1 MNKNEF
7 HENKYDLG
15 LKMAIRLCLL
25 FIVLFCVFGA
35 IVSPKLKLFDEV
47 ARRYDGE
54 WVLKTEGISEKT
66 FVMPF
71 LVEFEE
77 GKSTVI
83 STILPD
89 DIEKGT
95 YLTVQTALCFDAYV
109 DGQKIMSFDNNTSRL
124 PGKITK
130 SIIIPI
136 PLNDSFAGK
145 ELSLDLSA
153 GKYNKRVFKN
163 AYIGGL
169 MGIII
174 MLVRNYAIQFYMSI
188 LLVIASLL
196 TVIIFKY
203 IEKRDGRKAP
213 LIYLA
218 EGVLAISAWVVL
230 DSPLFQFVFLGL
242 YYDGVASFM
251 LVIVMGLPILQ
262 YFDEIQDK
270 KYHKIYVI
278 CESFIVINF
287 ITLTVLHL
295 TDILSYDRTLLFIDS
310 LLLVYI
316 IVIFVCTAHYCLISK
331 AKKHVNVIKGFVSF
345 SLFSFLEIIM
355 TMVRS
360 KRTFTIDASGVFVLG
375 GLVCLLYFAILDQLK
390 VFDVIK
396 QEAMDAIAAT
406 NAKSEFLANMSHEIR
421 TPINAIM
428 GMNEII
434 LRDSS
439 EENVKE
445 YAKDVKS
452 ASEYLLSIVND
463 ILDFSKIE
471 AGKIEIVCDN
481 YDLSG
486 LILGVANLI
495 EMKAEGKGLKLIV
508 DVNEKLPSKLYGDD
522 KRVREILTNILNNA
536 VKYTDEGFVKLSID
550 GVISDDKL
558 TLKIEVKDSGQ
569 GIKEEDLDTI
579 FSSFSRVNKKKNKNV
594 EGTGL
599 GLTITKSLIEI
610 MGGTISVESEY
621 KKGSTFT
628 VTLPQ
633 KIVSFEKIGDLSK
646 RRYLVSEGENVN
658 KKEFEIPD
666 TSILVVDDTPL
677 NNKVISML
685 LSKTKAEVTCILSG
699 EEMLKLICERHFD
712 LIFLDHMMPNMD
724 GIETLNIS
732 KTLENNKCMDV
743 PVIALT
749 ANAIV
754 GAKEMYIEA
763 GFDDYLS
770 KPVKSEALMD
780 IIEKYIS
787 KDKIK
792 EI

>member
-1 MNKNEF
+1 
-7 HENKYDLG
+7 
-15 LKMAIRLCLL
+15 
-25 FIVLFCVFGA
+25 
-35 IVSPKLKLFDEV
+35 
-47 ARRYDGE
+47 
-54 WVLKTEGISEKT
+54 
-66 FVMPF
+66 
-71 LVEFEE
+71 
-77 GKSTVI
+77 
-83 STILPD
+83 
-89 DIEKGT
+89 
-95 YLTVQTALCFDAYV
+95 
-109 DGQKIMSFDNNTSRL
+109 
-124 PGKITK
+124 
-130 SIIIPI
+130 
-136 PLNDSFAGK
+136 
-145 ELSLDLSA
+145 
-153 GKYNKRVFKN
+153 
-163 AYIGGL
+163 
-169 MGIII
+169 
-174 MLVRNYAIQFYMSI
+174 
-188 LLVIASLL
+188 
-196 TVIIFKY
+196 
-203 IEKRDGRKAP
+203 
-213 LIYLA
+213 
-218 EGVLAISAWVVL
+218 
-230 DSPLFQFVFLGL
+230 
-242 YYDGVASFM
+242 
-251 LVIVMGLPILQ
+251 
-262 YFDEIQDK
+262 
-270 KYHKIYVI
+270 
-278 CESFIVINF
+278 
-287 ITLTVLHL
+287 
-295 TDILSYDRTLLFIDS
+295 
-310 LLLVYI
+310 
-316 IVIFVCTAHYCLISK
+316 
-331 AKKHVNVIKGFVSF
+331 
-345 SLFSFLEIIM
+345 
-355 TMVRS
+355 
-360 KRTFTIDASGVFVLG
+360 
-375 GLVCLLYFAILDQLK
+375 
-390 VFDVIK
+390 
-396 QEAMDAIAAT
+396 
-406 NAKSEFLANMSHEIR
+406 
-421 TPINAIM
+421 
-428 GMNEII
+428 
-434 LRDSS
+434 
-439 EENVKE
+439 
-445 YAKDVKS
+445 
-452 ASEYLLSIVND
+452 
-463 ILDFSKIE
+463 
-471 AGKIEIVCDN
+471 
-481 YDLSG
+481 
-486 LILGVANLI
+486 
-495 EMKAEGKGLKLIV
+495 MKAEGKGLKLIV

-550 GVISDDKL
+550 GVISDDTL

-579 FSSFSRVNKKKNKNV
+579 FSSFSQVNKKKNKNV

>member
-1 MNKNEF
+1 M
-7 HENKYDLG
+7 
-15 LKMAIRLCLL
+15 
-25 FIVLFCVFGA
+25 
-35 IVSPKLKLFDEV
+35 
-47 ARRYDGE
+47 
-54 WVLKTEGISEKT
+54 
-66 FVMPF
+66 
-71 LVEFEE
+71 
-77 GKSTVI
+77 
-83 STILPD
+83 
-89 DIEKGT
+89 
-95 YLTVQTALCFDAYV
+95 
-109 DGQKIMSFDNNTSRL
+109 
-124 PGKITK
+124 
-130 SIIIPI
+130 
-136 PLNDSFAGK
+136 
-145 ELSLDLSA
+145 
-153 GKYNKRVFKN
+153 
-163 AYIGGL
+163 
-169 MGIII
+169 
-174 MLVRNYAIQFYMSI
+174 
-188 LLVIASLL
+188 
-196 TVIIFKY
+196 
-203 IEKRDGRKAP
+203 
-213 LIYLA
+213 
-218 EGVLAISAWVVL
+218 
-230 DSPLFQFVFLGL
+230 
-242 YYDGVASFM
+242 
-251 LVIVMGLPILQ
+251 
-262 YFDEIQDK
+262 
-270 KYHKIYVI
+270 
-278 CESFIVINF
+278 
-287 ITLTVLHL
+287 
-295 TDILSYDRTLLFIDS
+295 
-310 LLLVYI
+310 
-316 IVIFVCTAHYCLISK
+316 
-331 AKKHVNVIKGFVSF
+331 
-345 SLFSFLEIIM
+345 
-355 TMVRS
+355 
-360 KRTFTIDASGVFVLG
+360 
-375 GLVCLLYFAILDQLK
+375 
-390 VFDVIK
+390 
-396 QEAMDAIAAT
+396 
-406 NAKSEFLANMSHEIR
+406 
-421 TPINAIM
+421 
-428 GMNEII
+428 
-434 LRDSS
+434 
-439 EENVKE
+439 
-445 YAKDVKS
+445 
-452 ASEYLLSIVND
+452 
-463 ILDFSKIE
+463 
-471 AGKIEIVCDN
+471 
-481 YDLSG
+481 
-486 LILGVANLI
+486 
-495 EMKAEGKGLKLIV
+495 

-550 GVISDDKL
+550 GVISDDTL

-579 FSSFSRVNKKKNKNV
+579 FSSFSQVNKKKNKNV

>member
-1 MNKNEF
+1 
-7 HENKYDLG
+7 
-15 LKMAIRLCLL
+15 
-25 FIVLFCVFGA
+25 
-35 IVSPKLKLFDEV
+35 
-47 ARRYDGE
+47 
-54 WVLKTEGISEKT
+54 
-66 FVMPF
+66 
-71 LVEFEE
+71 
-77 GKSTVI
+77 
-83 STILPD
+83 
-89 DIEKGT
+89 
-95 YLTVQTALCFDAYV
+95 
-109 DGQKIMSFDNNTSRL
+109 
-124 PGKITK
+124 
-130 SIIIPI
+130 
-136 PLNDSFAGK
+136 
-145 ELSLDLSA
+145 
-153 GKYNKRVFKN
+153 
-163 AYIGGL
+163 
-169 MGIII
+169 
-174 MLVRNYAIQFYMSI
+174 
-188 LLVIASLL
+188 
-196 TVIIFKY
+196 
-203 IEKRDGRKAP
+203 
-213 LIYLA
+213 
-218 EGVLAISAWVVL
+218 
-230 DSPLFQFVFLGL
+230 
-242 YYDGVASFM
+242 
-251 LVIVMGLPILQ
+251 
-262 YFDEIQDK
+262 
-270 KYHKIYVI
+270 
-278 CESFIVINF
+278 
-287 ITLTVLHL
+287 
-295 TDILSYDRTLLFIDS
+295 
-310 LLLVYI
+310 
-316 IVIFVCTAHYCLISK
+316 
-331 AKKHVNVIKGFVSF
+331 
-345 SLFSFLEIIM
+345 
-355 TMVRS
+355 
-360 KRTFTIDASGVFVLG
+360 
-375 GLVCLLYFAILDQLK
+375 
-390 VFDVIK
+390 
-396 QEAMDAIAAT
+396 
-406 NAKSEFLANMSHEIR
+406 
-421 TPINAIM
+421 
-428 GMNEII
+428 
-434 LRDSS
+434 
-439 EENVKE
+439 
-445 YAKDVKS
+445 
-452 ASEYLLSIVND
+452 
-463 ILDFSKIE
+463 
-471 AGKIEIVCDN
+471 
-481 YDLSG
+481 
-486 LILGVANLI
+486 
-495 EMKAEGKGLKLIV
+495 MKAEGKGLKLIV

-550 GVISDDKL
+550 GVISDDTL

>member
-1 MNKNEF
+1 
-7 HENKYDLG
+7 
-15 LKMAIRLCLL
+15 
-25 FIVLFCVFGA
+25 
-35 IVSPKLKLFDEV
+35 
-47 ARRYDGE
+47 
-54 WVLKTEGISEKT
+54 
-66 FVMPF
+66 
-71 LVEFEE
+71 
-77 GKSTVI
+77 
-83 STILPD
+83 
-89 DIEKGT
+89 
-95 YLTVQTALCFDAYV
+95 
-109 DGQKIMSFDNNTSRL
+109 
-124 PGKITK
+124 
-130 SIIIPI
+130 
-136 PLNDSFAGK
+136 
-145 ELSLDLSA
+145 
-153 GKYNKRVFKN
+153 
-163 AYIGGL
+163 
-169 MGIII
+169 
-174 MLVRNYAIQFYMSI
+174 
-188 LLVIASLL
+188 
-196 TVIIFKY
+196 
-203 IEKRDGRKAP
+203 
-213 LIYLA
+213 
-218 EGVLAISAWVVL
+218 
-230 DSPLFQFVFLGL
+230 
-242 YYDGVASFM
+242 
-251 LVIVMGLPILQ
+251 
-262 YFDEIQDK
+262 
-270 KYHKIYVI
+270 
-278 CESFIVINF
+278 
-287 ITLTVLHL
+287 
-295 TDILSYDRTLLFIDS
+295 
-310 LLLVYI
+310 
-316 IVIFVCTAHYCLISK
+316 
-331 AKKHVNVIKGFVSF
+331 
-345 SLFSFLEIIM
+345 
-355 TMVRS
+355 
-360 KRTFTIDASGVFVLG
+360 
-375 GLVCLLYFAILDQLK
+375 
-390 VFDVIK
+390 
-396 QEAMDAIAAT
+396 
-406 NAKSEFLANMSHEIR
+406 
-421 TPINAIM
+421 
-428 GMNEII
+428 
-434 LRDSS
+434 
-439 EENVKE
+439 
-445 YAKDVKS
+445 
-452 ASEYLLSIVND
+452 
-463 ILDFSKIE
+463 
-471 AGKIEIVCDN
+471 
-481 YDLSG
+481 
-486 LILGVANLI
+486 
-495 EMKAEGKGLKLIV
+495 MKAEGKGLKLIV

-550 GVISDDKL
+550 GVISDDTL

-724 GIETLNIS
+724 EIETLNIS

>member
-1 MNKNEF
+1 M
-7 HENKYDLG
+7 
-15 LKMAIRLCLL
+15 
-25 FIVLFCVFGA
+25 
-35 IVSPKLKLFDEV
+35 
-47 ARRYDGE
+47 
-54 WVLKTEGISEKT
+54 
-66 FVMPF
+66 
-71 LVEFEE
+71 
-77 GKSTVI
+77 
-83 STILPD
+83 
-89 DIEKGT
+89 
-95 YLTVQTALCFDAYV
+95 
-109 DGQKIMSFDNNTSRL
+109 
-124 PGKITK
+124 
-130 SIIIPI
+130 
-136 PLNDSFAGK
+136 
-145 ELSLDLSA
+145 
-153 GKYNKRVFKN
+153 
-163 AYIGGL
+163 
-169 MGIII
+169 
-174 MLVRNYAIQFYMSI
+174 
-188 LLVIASLL
+188 
-196 TVIIFKY
+196 
-203 IEKRDGRKAP
+203 
-213 LIYLA
+213 
-218 EGVLAISAWVVL
+218 
-230 DSPLFQFVFLGL
+230 
-242 YYDGVASFM
+242 
-251 LVIVMGLPILQ
+251 
-262 YFDEIQDK
+262 
-270 KYHKIYVI
+270 
-278 CESFIVINF
+278 
-287 ITLTVLHL
+287 
-295 TDILSYDRTLLFIDS
+295 
-310 LLLVYI
+310 
-316 IVIFVCTAHYCLISK
+316 
-331 AKKHVNVIKGFVSF
+331 
-345 SLFSFLEIIM
+345 
-355 TMVRS
+355 
-360 KRTFTIDASGVFVLG
+360 
-375 GLVCLLYFAILDQLK
+375 
-390 VFDVIK
+390 
-396 QEAMDAIAAT
+396 
-406 NAKSEFLANMSHEIR
+406 
-421 TPINAIM
+421 
-428 GMNEII
+428 
-434 LRDSS
+434 
-439 EENVKE
+439 
-445 YAKDVKS
+445 
-452 ASEYLLSIVND
+452 
-463 ILDFSKIE
+463 
-471 AGKIEIVCDN
+471 
-481 YDLSG
+481 
-486 LILGVANLI
+486 
-495 EMKAEGKGLKLIV
+495 

-550 GVISDDKL
+550 GVISDDTL